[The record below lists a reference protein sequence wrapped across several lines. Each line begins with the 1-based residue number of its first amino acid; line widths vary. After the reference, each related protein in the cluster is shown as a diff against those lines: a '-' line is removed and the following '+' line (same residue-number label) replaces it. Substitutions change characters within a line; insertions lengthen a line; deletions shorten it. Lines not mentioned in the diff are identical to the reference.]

1 MVVTRIDKGG
11 RLVIPRKLR
20 REVGIEEGSL
30 AMPCVLPLKDALT
43 PLPVRASAEPI
54 IKGIRIA
61 IEFILE
67 LLAKAIIS
75 ARSMNQKLMEF

>member
-30 AMPCVLPLKDALT
+30 ATPCVFFP
-43 PLPVRASAEPI
+43 
-54 IKGIRIA
+54 
-61 IEFILE
+61 
-67 LLAKAIIS
+67 
-75 ARSMNQKLMEF
+75 